1 MKYSKRGGR
10 QSRFIVACKLKHGD
24 NLVDGMHDAIVFG
37 CKSHK
42 LPCDDEMVVVI
53 RWKRGRRN
61 NLFGSMMKN
70 KATEKKNIPTI
81 VVMTLARA

>member
-1 MKYSKRGGR
+1 
-10 QSRFIVACKLKHGD
+10 
-24 NLVDGMHDAIVFG
+24 MHDAIVFG

-70 KATEKKNIPTI
+70 KATEKKRDIYS
-81 VVMTLARA
+81 L